1 MSTSEIPTP
10 VRELLAAVLEAIDL
24 PMPDITETDER
35 RAAAVQRD
43 RTRVA
48 AIVTRGVLER
58 GHDPG
63 HGAAYLRRRV
73 AEVPADYCPWTGPQQ
88 GGGEGR

>member
-1 MSTSEIPTP
+1 MNTSEISAP

-24 PMPDITETDER
+24 PMPDITEADER
-35 RAAAVQRD
+35 RAAVVQRD

-48 AIVTRGVLER
+48 AVVTRGVLEC

-63 HGAAYLRRRV
+63 HAAEYLRRRTT
-73 AEVPADYCPWTGPQQ
+73 ETPADYRPWQ